1 MPKVLFEAAA
11 PANVHSRKA
20 ISFVPLNFNNMKQ
33 IKNKCKLFVMGLLLL
48 VSFPSMAQSKKTLA
62 VLNLDVKGM
71 NLDANLYTQI
81 LRLYVEKLDS
91 FIVLDRYD
99 QSALLQSTQLPE
111 QCYGTS
117 CLAKAGEM
125 LNVQQILSGSIEKFP
140 NRIVVSLKIIESKT
154 ARQVVQKVMSFI
166 VVQDE
171 IEMMITLS
179 VNELM
184 GIKSDGLALKSLL
197 YPDLADATLS
207 RTYTPI
213 LVASG
218 PRMGYSMVFGE
229 AASIIQQPEH
239 QGGFASFPGSFHFG
253 YQFEK
258 RYLNED
264 GFQALLE
271 FIPMISGMDQGRFIP
286 SVTLMNGIRGN
297 KNGWESAA
305 GPHLSLTQKADGF
318 YGPDGNWYLQKDSAK
333 FGNNKPQIIERMD
346 SRGEYLFET
355 AFVFA
360 IGKTSRSK
368 FLNIPV
374 NIYVMPKKGNTRIGI
389 SVGYNS
395 SRKAIK

>member
-1 MPKVLFEAAA
+1 MKSLKNSVKIFVLA
-11 PANVHSRKA
+11 
-20 ISFVPLNFNNMKQ
+20 LT
-33 IKNKCKLFVMGLLLL
+33 LFV
-48 VSFPSMAQSKKTLA
+48 SISSKAQSKKTLA
-62 VLNLDVKGM
+62 VMNLDVKGM

-99 QSALLQSTQLPE
+99 QGALLQNKQLPE

-154 ARQVVQKVMSFI
+154 AKQIVQKVMSFI

-171 IEMMITLS
+171 VEMMITLS

-229 AASIIQQPEH
+229 AASIIQQAEH

-297 KNGWESAA
+297 KNGWEFAA

-346 SRGEYLFET
+346 SRGEYQFET

-360 IGKTSRSK
+360 IGKTIRSK

-374 NIYVMPKKGNTRIGI
+374 NVYVMPKKGNTRIGI